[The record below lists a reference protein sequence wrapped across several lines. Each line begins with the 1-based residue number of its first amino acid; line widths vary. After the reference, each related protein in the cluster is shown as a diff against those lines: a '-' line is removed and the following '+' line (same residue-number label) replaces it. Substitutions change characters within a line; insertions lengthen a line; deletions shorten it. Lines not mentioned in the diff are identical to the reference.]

1 MPYKTTPIAGSKKVI
16 LSNAK
21 TGHVYGKTSHPLA
34 MMQAIEIS
42 KHKRET
48 KASPVTPSLK
58 AFSLPKKDL
67 IAEHKHLIKVL
78 ETGTVAQRAKEAAK
92 QKKELAKYLK

>member
-1 MPYKTTPIAGSKKVI
+1 MPYKTMPIAGSKKVM

-21 TGHVYGKTSHPLA
+21 TGHVYGKTMHPLA
-34 MMQAIEIS
+34 MMRAIEIS
-42 KHKRET
+42 KHKSDV
-48 KASPVTPSLK
+48 KM
-58 AFSLPKKDL
+58 PKKDL

-78 ETGTVAQRAKEAAK
+78 ETGTAAQRSKEAAK